1 MDVPDTIRRVRIC
14 RPALQDMHHLV
25 MPRLAARAQFRRHVI
40 KLRFWRVTDTGI
52 ADLERLRILSGGLF
66 TVDFADGYG
75 LSDGFRIVFC
85 EVPNP
90 CPDGTICVLAVMRVD
105 EPVTSTTLKIL
116 RGRERIVRE
125 RLID

>member
-1 MDVPDTIRRVRIC
+1 
-14 RPALQDMHHLV
+14 MHHLV

-40 KLRFWRVTDTGI
+40 KLRFWRTSETRAG
-52 ADLERLRILSGGLF
+52 DLEGFRILNDGLF
-66 TVDFADGYG
+66 VAELSDGYG

-90 CPDGTICVLAVMRVD
+90 SPDGTICVLAVMRAD
-105 EPVTSTTLKIL
+105 EPLTSTTLKIL
-116 RGRERIVRE
+116 QGRERIARE